1 MSVPLAGPLTTNDSN
16 IIEVAMRNYTPH
28 PQGRDSHNLNKPDV
42 KNLLLATA
50 SQGYDLYAPAKSG
63 AGIGVLVFNEAHNT
77 RPACFFVPDSHTL
90 SMVGCMGAEQLR
102 AGVLR

>member
-1 MSVPLAGPLTTNDSN
+1 MCNYTLHTFRAKSKALQVSVPLAGPLTTNDSN

-50 SQGYDLYAPAKSG
+50 S
-63 AGIGVLVFNEAHNT
+63 
-77 RPACFFVPDSHTL
+77 
-90 SMVGCMGAEQLR
+90 
-102 AGVLR
+102 